1 MAAYKIGT
9 TLGGLTELSAL
20 TVPLPRPYAP
30 FKRYAEVIDTQ
41 DSGALGV
48 GFPSCTWTFAK
59 LTYAQV
65 TQLKTFC
72 ANASASIFI
81 ETMNATGTF
90 RQYSGK
96 MKWPV
101 EDNTPATAGNVENL
115 TITFRAL
122 VDVTPS

>member
-1 MAAYKIGT
+1 MTYKIGT
-9 TLGGLTELSAL
+9 TQAGLTDLAAL

-30 FKRYAEVIDTQ
+30 FRRYAEVINTQ
-41 DSGALGV
+41 DLGAVGI

-65 TQLKTFC
+65 AQLKTFC
-72 ANASASIFI
+72 ANASASVFI
-81 ETMNATGTF
+81 ETMNSTGSYK
-90 RQYSGK
+90 QYSCK
-96 MKWPV
+96 MIWPI

-115 TITFRAL
+115 TVTFRGL